1 MLKVS
6 IMCLSTLHNQV
17 CCLFDNLVIN
27 VIVEELLDT
36 IATHIH
42 TWFKGDMLSNNGG
55 CKV

>member
-27 VIVEELLDT
+27 VIVDELLDT